1 MDAVN
6 ERECAALLARFD
18 ELDATGSGRLDSD
31 NIAIIAARL
40 SGAKAHV
47 VAVGSLVAVAKL
59 GSSHFGARARVID
72 PNWNGIVKVVL
83 EGDTE
88 PKSYKKSDLRLL
100 QDES

>member
-1 MDAVN
+1 
-6 ERECAALLARFD
+6 
-18 ELDATGSGRLDSD
+18 
-31 NIAIIAARL
+31 
-40 SGAKAHV
+40 
-47 VAVGSLVAVAKL
+47 VGSLVAVAKL